1 MSLNSVQGGSSTAPP
16 DLKQVLSRLYNRL
29 DASAAATTTDTQS
42 ASASKATAAAPT
54 AAQAASTG
62 GATTQLT
69 SDILNVL
76 IGIQASGQTAAN
88 ANTAETTSQ
97 QSPAQQLFAA
107 IDADSD
113 GSITKSEMETFA
125 ENNGATVS
133 QADQMY
139 AALDPNNTGAVSE
152 DQFAAAVKAGG
163 QHHGHHGP
171 HGPPPADQVAADML
185 SAVDSDKDG
194 SVSKSE
200 LESYA
205 TKAGGSTD
213 NADKAFAALDT
224 DGNGS
229 VTQSEMEAAI
239 KKLFDQPPPP
249 PPASETAQSSGVSDY
264 TGVSDTRWMRLVSA
278 IASVN
283 SSAATTA
290 VAA

>member
-1 MSLNSVQGGSSTAPP
+1 
-16 DLKQVLSRLYNRL
+16 
-29 DASAAATTTDTQS
+29 
-42 ASASKATAAAPT
+42 
-54 AAQAASTG
+54 
-62 GATTQLT
+62 
-69 SDILNVL
+69 
-76 IGIQASGQTAAN
+76 
-88 ANTAETTSQ
+88 
-97 QSPAQQLFAA
+97 
-107 IDADSD
+107 
-113 GSITKSEMETFA
+113 METFA

-152 DQFAAAVKAGG
+152 DQFAATVKAGG
-163 QHHGHHGP
+163 HHGHHGP